1 MQSQHSCSGRLYG
14 KRLVLLAG
22 IKCRRVTCIDWVE
35 SFHKTRKDPS
45 HLHAMAVWELVWSE
59 LAALWPM
66 LQGTSDLSWE
76 TTSTLG
82 VRSPPAL
89 CTVSAEWQRPQ
100 APQPR
105 GIFPS
110 FRPDLPVTE
119 RGEEKKN
126 GERKV
131 YATVSALRTEDFG
144 PWRHANPALPMGTGD
159 FKWQKETLSRS
170 LLSGR
175 LAPWH
180 HHRDRGMWI
189 CAESKKS
196 STQRMGA
203 WGTLSV
209 CLVVAAFTKAQSSP
223 GIPVNPSS
231 HQLHNGWVWEASKE
245 RQKDSHSPKVP
256 SELLSWKFK
265 GSHNTW
271 GCWYTSFGISIVKI
285 KNGITSHE
293 NELSLEGTEQRHIE
307 SNCKGEEHP
316 KGTHPVFPTK
326 VLPSAKRG
334 RLPSPTG
341 RERGRFP
348 ARLPCCSAGQ
358 RKPVIHLLSSPA
370 STTGARR
377 LGCRW
382 TAGSGWQHSTG
393 SRCSRQVHGP
403 LHGLRCRGPLTLP
416 ALSKMVGSSAVILI
430 LVTA

>member
-1 MQSQHSCSGRLYG
+1 MRWLFGSLYGASWQLSGQCFRQQVTLAEKPPAPLASGHPLPCALSQQNDKGHKPPSPGASSHLSDQTCQSQKGEKKKKMGRG
-14 KRLVLLAG
+14 KFMQLCLLWG
-22 IKCRRVTCIDWVE
+22 LR
-35 SFHKTRKDPS
+35 
-45 HLHAMAVWELVWSE
+45 
-59 LAALWPM
+59 
-66 LQGTSDLSWE
+66 TSDPEDMPTQLSPW
-76 TTSTLG
+76 
-82 VRSPPAL
+82 AL
-89 CTVSAEWQRPQ
+89 EILNDKRRPLAE
-100 APQPR
+100 A
-105 GIFPS
+105 
-110 FRPDLPVTE
+110 
-119 RGEEKKN
+119 
-126 GERKV
+126 
-131 YATVSALRTEDFG
+131 
-144 PWRHANPALPMGTGD
+144 
-159 FKWQKETLSRS
+159 

-189 CAESKKS
+189 CVESKKS

-293 NELSLEGTEQRHIE
+293 NELSLEGTEQRRIE

-316 KGTHPVFPTK
+316 KGTHPIFPTK

-334 RLPSPTG
+334 RLTSPTG

-348 ARLPCCSAGQ
+348 ARLPCCSAGTEETSDSSALIPSFHHQ
-358 RKPVIHLLSSPA
+358 SPEAGMPVYCWL
-370 STTGARR
+370 RV
-377 LGCRW
+377 
-382 TAGSGWQHSTG
+382 TAQHRQQMQPTG
-393 SRCSRQVHGP
+393 SRSPTWAPLSRAPDPSCPEQNG
-403 LHGLRCRGPLTLP
+403 R
-416 ALSKMVGSSAVILI
+416 
-430 LVTA
+430 